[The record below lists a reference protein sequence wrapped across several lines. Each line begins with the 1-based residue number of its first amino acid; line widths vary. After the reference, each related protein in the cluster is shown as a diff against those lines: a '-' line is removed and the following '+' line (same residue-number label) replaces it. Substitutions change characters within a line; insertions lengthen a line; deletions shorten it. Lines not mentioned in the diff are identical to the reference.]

1 MKKFSK
7 FHLTALTLAGLM
19 VVTTASVGA
28 ASVYKNITARQNTAM
43 TVKVDGTALTMKDDD
58 GDSLY
63 PLTYDGNTYLPA
75 EQLASAVGYNATSDD
90 DSVSLTK
97 KVAATSTR
105 TSSTDIGAEKAK
117 EIALQH
123 AGVSASNAVFVKA
136 KREYDDGRL
145 TYDVDFY
152 AGNKEY
158 DYEILASDGTIL
170 SYDADIE
177 GYRIPSSTSTSSTDI
192 GAEKAKEIA
201 LQHAGVSASNAVF
214 VKAER
219 EYDDGRLTYDVDFY
233 AGNKEYDY
241 EILAADG
248 TILSYDA
255 DIEGYRIPS
264 STSTSSTDIGAEKAK
279 EIALQHAGVSASN
292 AVFVKAEREYDDGR
306 LTYDV
311 DFYAGNKEYDYEIL
325 ASNGTILSYD
335 ADIEGY
341 RIPSTTST
349 SSSGYIGVERAKE
362 IALQHAGLSASGVTF
377 VKAELDYDDGRAEY
391 EIEFHHNFREYE
403 YTIDAASGTILEAE
417 RD

>member
-97 KVAATSTR
+97 KAAATSTC
-105 TSSTDIGAEKAK
+105 
-117 EIALQH
+117 
-123 AGVSASNAVFVKA
+123 
-136 KREYDDGRL
+136 
-145 TYDVDFY
+145 
-152 AGNKEY
+152 
-158 DYEILASDGTIL
+158 
-170 SYDADIE
+170 
-177 GYRIPSSTSTSSTDI
+177 TSSTDI

-219 EYDDGRLTYDVDFY
+219 ERDDGRLTYDVDFY

-264 STSTSSTDIGAEKAK
+264 STSTSS
-279 EIALQHAGVSASN
+279 
-292 AVFVKAEREYDDGR
+292 
-306 LTYDV
+306 
-311 DFYAGNKEYDYEIL
+311 
-325 ASNGTILSYD
+325 
-335 ADIEGY
+335 
-341 RIPSTTST
+341 
-349 SSSGYIGVERAKE
+349 SGYISVERAKE
-362 IALQHAGLSASGVTF
+362 IALQHAGLSSSGVNF
-377 VKAELDYDDGRAEY
+377 DKAEFDHDDGRAEY

>member
-43 TVKVDGTALTMKDDD
+43 TVKVDGAALTMKDDD

-136 KREYDDGRL
+136 
-145 TYDVDFY
+145 
-152 AGNKEY
+152 
-158 DYEILASDGTIL
+158 
-170 SYDADIE
+170 
-177 GYRIPSSTSTSSTDI
+177 
-192 GAEKAKEIA
+192 
-201 LQHAGVSASNAVF
+201 
-214 VKAER
+214 ER

-264 STSTSSTDIGAEKAK
+264 STSTSS
-279 EIALQHAGVSASN
+279 
-292 AVFVKAEREYDDGR
+292 
-306 LTYDV
+306 
-311 DFYAGNKEYDYEIL
+311 
-325 ASNGTILSYD
+325 
-335 ADIEGY
+335 
-341 RIPSTTST
+341 
-349 SSSGYIGVERAKE
+349 SGYIGVDRAKE
-362 IALQHAGLSASGVTF
+362 IALQHAGLSASGVNF
-377 VKAELDYDDGRAEY
+377 VKAEFDHDDGRAEY

>member
-75 EQLASAVGYNATSDD
+75 DQLANAVGYNLSSDD
-90 DSVSLTK
+90 NSVSLTRK
-97 KVAATSTR
+97 NTVSTFPAASGDIGSEKAKSIALNHAGV
-105 TSSTDIGAEKAK
+105 TSSTAK
-117 EIALQH
+117 
-123 AGVSASNAVFVKA
+123 FVKVE
-136 KREYDDGRL
+136 RDRDDGRL
-145 TYDVDFY
+145 LYEVEFY

-177 GYRIPSSTSTSSTDI
+177 GYRIPSSTSS
-192 GAEKAKEIA
+192 
-201 LQHAGVSASNAVF
+201 
-214 VKAER
+214 
-219 EYDDGRLTYDVDFY
+219 
-233 AGNKEYDY
+233 
-241 EILAADG
+241 
-248 TILSYDA
+248 
-255 DIEGYRIPS
+255 
-264 STSTSSTDIGAEKAK
+264 
-279 EIALQHAGVSASN
+279 
-292 AVFVKAEREYDDGR
+292 
-306 LTYDV
+306 
-311 DFYAGNKEYDYEIL
+311 
-325 ASNGTILSYD
+325 
-335 ADIEGY
+335 
-341 RIPSTTST
+341 
-349 SSSGYIGVERAKE
+349 SSSGYISVERAKE
-362 IALQHAGLSASGVTF
+362 IALQHAGLSSSGVNF
-377 VKAELDYDDGRAEY
+377 DKAEFDHDDGRAEY

>member
-43 TVKVDGTALTMKDDD
+43 TVKVDGAALTMKDDD

-90 DSVSLTK
+90 DGVSLTK
-97 KVAATSTR
+97 KAAAT
-105 TSSTDIGAEKAK
+105 
-117 EIALQH
+117 
-123 AGVSASNAVFVKA
+123 
-136 KREYDDGRL
+136 
-145 TYDVDFY
+145 
-152 AGNKEY
+152 
-158 DYEILASDGTIL
+158 
-170 SYDADIE
+170 
-177 GYRIPSSTSTSSTDI
+177 STSTSSTDI

-264 STSTSSTDIGAEKAK
+264 STSTSS
-279 EIALQHAGVSASN
+279 
-292 AVFVKAEREYDDGR
+292 
-306 LTYDV
+306 
-311 DFYAGNKEYDYEIL
+311 
-325 ASNGTILSYD
+325 
-335 ADIEGY
+335 
-341 RIPSTTST
+341 
-349 SSSGYIGVERAKE
+349 SGYIGVERAKE
-362 IALQHAGLSASGVTF
+362 IALQHAGLSASGVNF
-377 VKAELDYDDGRAEY
+377 VKAEFDYDDGRAEY

>member
-75 EQLASAVGYNATSDD
+75 EQLASAVGYNLSSDD
-90 DSVSLTK
+90 DSVSLTRK
-97 KVAATSTR
+97 NTVSTFPAASGDIGSEKAKSIALNHAGV
-105 TSSTDIGAEKAK
+105 TSSTAK
-117 EIALQH
+117 
-123 AGVSASNAVFVKA
+123 FVKVE
-136 KREYDDGRL
+136 RDRDDGRL
-145 TYDVDFY
+145 LYEVEFY

-177 GYRIPSSTSTSSTDI
+177 GYRIPSTTSTGTDI

-264 STSTSSTDIGAEKAK
+264 SSSSSNIGAEKAK
-279 EIALQHAGVSASN
+279 Q
-292 AVFVKAEREYDDGR
+292 
-306 LTYDV
+306 
-311 DFYAGNKEYDYEIL
+311 
-325 ASNGTILSYD
+325 
-335 ADIEGY
+335 
-341 RIPSTTST
+341 
-349 SSSGYIGVERAKE
+349 
-362 IALQHAGLSASGVTF
+362 IALQHAGLSSSGVNF
-377 VKAELDYDDGRAEY
+377 DKAEFDHDDGRAEY

>member
-75 EQLASAVGYNATSDD
+75 EQLANAVGYNLSSDD
-90 DSVSLTK
+90 NSVSLTRK
-97 KVAATSTR
+97 NTVSTFPAASGDIGSEKAKSIALNHAGV
-105 TSSTDIGAEKAK
+105 TSSTAK
-117 EIALQH
+117 
-123 AGVSASNAVFVKA
+123 FVKVE
-136 KREYDDGRL
+136 RDRDDGRL
-145 TYDVDFY
+145 L
-152 AGNKEY
+152 
-158 DYEILASDGTIL
+158 YEV
-170 SYDADIE
+170 E
-177 GYRIPSSTSTSSTDI
+177 
-192 GAEKAKEIA
+192 
-201 LQHAGVSASNAVF
+201 
-214 VKAER
+214 
-219 EYDDGRLTYDVDFY
+219 FY

-264 STSTSSTDIGAEKAK
+264 STSS
-279 EIALQHAGVSASN
+279 
-292 AVFVKAEREYDDGR
+292 
-306 LTYDV
+306 
-311 DFYAGNKEYDYEIL
+311 
-325 ASNGTILSYD
+325 
-335 ADIEGY
+335 
-341 RIPSTTST
+341 
-349 SSSGYIGVERAKE
+349 SSSGYISVERAKE
-362 IALQHAGLSASGVTF
+362 IALQHAGLSSSGVNF
-377 VKAELDYDDGRAEY
+377 DKAEFDHDDGRAEY

>member
-43 TVKVDGTALTMKDDD
+43 TVKVDGAALTMKDDD

-97 KVAATSTR
+97 KAAAT
-105 TSSTDIGAEKAK
+105 
-117 EIALQH
+117 
-123 AGVSASNAVFVKA
+123 
-136 KREYDDGRL
+136 
-145 TYDVDFY
+145 
-152 AGNKEY
+152 
-158 DYEILASDGTIL
+158 
-170 SYDADIE
+170 
-177 GYRIPSSTSTSSTDI
+177 
-192 GAEKAKEIA
+192 
-201 LQHAGVSASNAVF
+201 
-214 VKAER
+214 
-219 EYDDGRLTYDVDFY
+219 
-233 AGNKEYDY
+233 
-241 EILAADG
+241 
-248 TILSYDA
+248 
-255 DIEGYRIPS
+255 

-325 ASNGTILSYD
+325 ASDGTILSYD

-341 RIPSTTST
+341 RIPSSTSS
-349 SSSGYIGVERAKE
+349 SSSGYISVERAKE
-362 IALQHAGLSASGVTF
+362 IALQHAGLSSSGVNF
-377 VKAELDYDDGRAEY
+377 VKAEFDHDDGRAEY

>member
-1 MKKFSK
+1 MKKISK

-75 EQLASAVGYNATSDD
+75 QQLASAVGYNATSDD
-90 DSVSLTK
+90 DSVSLTRK
-97 KVAATSTR
+97 NTVSTFPAASGDIGSEKAKSIALNHAGV
-105 TSSTDIGAEKAK
+105 TSSTAK
-117 EIALQH
+117 
-123 AGVSASNAVFVKA
+123 FVKVE
-136 KREYDDGRL
+136 RDRDDGRL
-145 TYDVDFY
+145 L
-152 AGNKEY
+152 
-158 DYEILASDGTIL
+158 YEV
-170 SYDADIE
+170 E
-177 GYRIPSSTSTSSTDI
+177 
-192 GAEKAKEIA
+192 
-201 LQHAGVSASNAVF
+201 
-214 VKAER
+214 
-219 EYDDGRLTYDVDFY
+219 FY

-264 STSTSSTDIGAEKAK
+264 STS
-279 EIALQHAGVSASN
+279 
-292 AVFVKAEREYDDGR
+292 
-306 LTYDV
+306 
-311 DFYAGNKEYDYEIL
+311 
-325 ASNGTILSYD
+325 
-335 ADIEGY
+335 
-341 RIPSTTST
+341 
-349 SSSGYIGVERAKE
+349 SSSSNYVGLDRAKE
-362 IALQHAGLSASGVTF
+362 IALENAGLTSSQVTF
-377 VKAELDYDDGRAEY
+377 VKAELDHDDGRAEY

>member
-1 MKKFSK
+1 MYTMKKFSK

-43 TVKVDGTALTMKDDD
+43 TVKVDGAALTMKDDD
-58 GDSLY
+58 GTALY

-75 EQLASAVGYNATSDD
+75 DQLANAVGYNATSDD
-90 DSVSLTK
+90 NSVSLTRK
-97 KVAATSTR
+97 NTVSTFPTASGDIGSEKAKSIALNHAGV
-105 TSSTDIGAEKAK
+105 TSSTAK
-117 EIALQH
+117 
-123 AGVSASNAVFVKA
+123 FVKVE
-136 KREYDDGRL
+136 RDRDDGRL
-145 TYDVDFY
+145 LYEVEFY

-219 EYDDGRLTYDVDFY
+219 ER
-233 AGNKEYDY
+233 
-241 EILAADG
+241 
-248 TILSYDA
+248 
-255 DIEGYRIPS
+255 
-264 STSTSSTDIGAEKAK
+264 
-279 EIALQHAGVSASN
+279 
-292 AVFVKAEREYDDGR
+292 DDGR

-325 ASNGTILSYD
+325 ASDGTILSYD

-341 RIPSTTST
+341 RIPSSTST

-362 IALQHAGLSASGVTF
+362 IALQHAGLSSSGVNF
-377 VKAELDYDDGRAEY
+377 DKAEFDHDDGRAEY

>member
-90 DSVSLTK
+90 DSVSLTRK
-97 KVAATSTR
+97 NTVSTFPAASGDIGSEKAKSIALNHAGV
-105 TSSTDIGAEKAK
+105 TSSTAK
-117 EIALQH
+117 
-123 AGVSASNAVFVKA
+123 FVKVE
-136 KREYDDGRL
+136 RDRDDGRL
-145 TYDVDFY
+145 LYEVEFY

-177 GYRIPSSTSTSSTDI
+177 GYRIPSSTSTGTDI

-279 EIALQHAGVSASN
+279 KIALQHAGVSASN
-292 AVFVKAEREYDDGR
+292 AVFVKAERERDDGR

-325 ASNGTILSYD
+325 AADGTILSYD

-341 RIPSTTST
+341 RIPSSTSS

-362 IALQHAGLSASGVTF
+362 IALQHAGLSSSGVNF
-377 VKAELDYDDGRAEY
+377 DKAEFDHDDGRAEY

>member
-1 MKKFSK
+1 MYTMKKFSK

-90 DSVSLTK
+90 NSVSLTRK
-97 KVAATSTR
+97 NTVSTFPAASGDIGSEKAKSIALNHAGV
-105 TSSTDIGAEKAK
+105 TSSTAK
-117 EIALQH
+117 
-123 AGVSASNAVFVKA
+123 FVKVE
-136 KREYDDGRL
+136 RDRDDGRL
-145 TYDVDFY
+145 LYEVEFY

-177 GYRIPSSTSTSSTDI
+177 GYRIPSSSSSSNI
-192 GAEKAKEIA
+192 GAEKAK
-201 LQHAGVSASNAVF
+201 Q
-214 VKAER
+214 
-219 EYDDGRLTYDVDFY
+219 
-233 AGNKEYDY
+233 
-241 EILAADG
+241 
-248 TILSYDA
+248 
-255 DIEGYRIPS
+255 
-264 STSTSSTDIGAEKAK
+264 
-279 EIALQHAGVSASN
+279 
-292 AVFVKAEREYDDGR
+292 
-306 LTYDV
+306 
-311 DFYAGNKEYDYEIL
+311 
-325 ASNGTILSYD
+325 
-335 ADIEGY
+335 
-341 RIPSTTST
+341 
-349 SSSGYIGVERAKE
+349 
-362 IALQHAGLSASGVTF
+362 IALQHAGLSASDVNF
-377 VKAELDYDDGRAEY
+377 VKVEFDYDDGRAEY

>member
-75 EQLASAVGYNATSDD
+75 DQLASAVGYNLTADD

-97 KVAATSTR
+97 KAAATSTG
-105 TSSTDIGAEKAK
+105 TDIGAEKAK
-117 EIALQH
+117 Q
-123 AGVSASNAVFVKA
+123 
-136 KREYDDGRL
+136 
-145 TYDVDFY
+145 
-152 AGNKEY
+152 
-158 DYEILASDGTIL
+158 
-170 SYDADIE
+170 
-177 GYRIPSSTSTSSTDI
+177 
-192 GAEKAKEIA
+192 IA

-241 EILAADG
+241 EILASNG

-341 RIPSTTST
+341 RIPSSTSS

-362 IALQHAGLSASGVTF
+362 IALQHAGLSSSGVNF
-377 VKAELDYDDGRAEY
+377 DKAEFDHDDGRAEY

>member
-90 DSVSLTK
+90 NSVSLTRK
-97 KVAATSTR
+97 NTVSTFPAASGDIGSEKAKSIALNHAGV
-105 TSSTDIGAEKAK
+105 TSSTAK
-117 EIALQH
+117 
-123 AGVSASNAVFVKA
+123 FVKVE
-136 KREYDDGRL
+136 RDRDDGRL
-145 TYDVDFY
+145 LYEVEFY

-177 GYRIPSSTSTSSTDI
+177 GYRIPSSTSS
-192 GAEKAKEIA
+192 
-201 LQHAGVSASNAVF
+201 
-214 VKAER
+214 
-219 EYDDGRLTYDVDFY
+219 
-233 AGNKEYDY
+233 
-241 EILAADG
+241 
-248 TILSYDA
+248 
-255 DIEGYRIPS
+255 
-264 STSTSSTDIGAEKAK
+264 
-279 EIALQHAGVSASN
+279 
-292 AVFVKAEREYDDGR
+292 
-306 LTYDV
+306 
-311 DFYAGNKEYDYEIL
+311 
-325 ASNGTILSYD
+325 
-335 ADIEGY
+335 
-341 RIPSTTST
+341 

-362 IALQHAGLSASGVTF
+362 IALQHAGLSASGVNF
-377 VKAELDYDDGRAEY
+377 VKAEFDHDDGRAEY

>member
-75 EQLASAVGYNATSDD
+75 QQLASAVGYNATSDD

-97 KVAATSTR
+97 KAAATS
-105 TSSTDIGAEKAK
+105 A
-117 EIALQH
+117 
-123 AGVSASNAVFVKA
+123 
-136 KREYDDGRL
+136 
-145 TYDVDFY
+145 
-152 AGNKEY
+152 
-158 DYEILASDGTIL
+158 
-170 SYDADIE
+170 
-177 GYRIPSSTSTSSTDI
+177 STSSTDI

-264 STSTSSTDIGAEKAK
+264 STSS
-279 EIALQHAGVSASN
+279 
-292 AVFVKAEREYDDGR
+292 
-306 LTYDV
+306 
-311 DFYAGNKEYDYEIL
+311 
-325 ASNGTILSYD
+325 
-335 ADIEGY
+335 
-341 RIPSTTST
+341 

-362 IALQHAGLSASGVTF
+362 IALQHAGLSSSGVNF
-377 VKAELDYDDGRAEY
+377 DKAEFDHDDGRVEY

>member
-90 DSVSLTK
+90 NSVSLTRK
-97 KVAATSTR
+97 NTVSTFPAASGDIGSEKAKSIALNHAGV
-105 TSSTDIGAEKAK
+105 TSSTAK
-117 EIALQH
+117 
-123 AGVSASNAVFVKA
+123 FVKVE
-136 KREYDDGRL
+136 RDRDDGRL
-145 TYDVDFY
+145 LYEVEFY

-177 GYRIPSSTSTSSTDI
+177 GYRIPSSTSS
-192 GAEKAKEIA
+192 
-201 LQHAGVSASNAVF
+201 
-214 VKAER
+214 
-219 EYDDGRLTYDVDFY
+219 
-233 AGNKEYDY
+233 
-241 EILAADG
+241 
-248 TILSYDA
+248 
-255 DIEGYRIPS
+255 
-264 STSTSSTDIGAEKAK
+264 
-279 EIALQHAGVSASN
+279 
-292 AVFVKAEREYDDGR
+292 
-306 LTYDV
+306 
-311 DFYAGNKEYDYEIL
+311 
-325 ASNGTILSYD
+325 
-335 ADIEGY
+335 
-341 RIPSTTST
+341 
-349 SSSGYIGVERAKE
+349 SSSGYISVERAKE
-362 IALQHAGLSASGVTF
+362 IALQHAGLSSSGVNF
-377 VKAELDYDDGRAEY
+377 DKAEFDHDDGRAEY

>member
-75 EQLASAVGYNATSDD
+75 QQLASAVGYNATSDD
-90 DSVSLTK
+90 DSVSLTRK
-97 KVAATSTR
+97 NTVSTFPAASGDIGSEKAKSIALNHAGV
-105 TSSTDIGAEKAK
+105 TSSTAK
-117 EIALQH
+117 
-123 AGVSASNAVFVKA
+123 FVKVE
-136 KREYDDGRL
+136 RDRDDGRL
-145 TYDVDFY
+145 LYEVEFY

-177 GYRIPSSTSTSSTDI
+177 GYRIPSSTSS
-192 GAEKAKEIA
+192 
-201 LQHAGVSASNAVF
+201 
-214 VKAER
+214 
-219 EYDDGRLTYDVDFY
+219 
-233 AGNKEYDY
+233 
-241 EILAADG
+241 
-248 TILSYDA
+248 
-255 DIEGYRIPS
+255 
-264 STSTSSTDIGAEKAK
+264 
-279 EIALQHAGVSASN
+279 
-292 AVFVKAEREYDDGR
+292 
-306 LTYDV
+306 
-311 DFYAGNKEYDYEIL
+311 
-325 ASNGTILSYD
+325 
-335 ADIEGY
+335 
-341 RIPSTTST
+341 

-362 IALQHAGLSASGVTF
+362 IALQHAGLSSSGVNF
-377 VKAELDYDDGRAEY
+377 VKAEFDHDDGRAEY

>member
-1 MKKFSK
+1 MYTMKKFSK

-43 TVKVDGTALTMKDDD
+43 TVKVDGAALTMKDDD

-97 KVAATSTR
+97 KAAAT
-105 TSSTDIGAEKAK
+105 
-117 EIALQH
+117 
-123 AGVSASNAVFVKA
+123 
-136 KREYDDGRL
+136 
-145 TYDVDFY
+145 
-152 AGNKEY
+152 
-158 DYEILASDGTIL
+158 
-170 SYDADIE
+170 
-177 GYRIPSSTSTSSTDI
+177 STSTSSTDI

-264 STSTSSTDIGAEKAK
+264 STSTGTDIGAEKAK

-292 AVFVKAEREYDDGR
+292 AVFVKAERERDDGR

-325 ASNGTILSYD
+325 DADGTILSYD

-341 RIPSTTST
+341 RIPSSTSS

-362 IALQHAGLSASGVTF
+362 IALQHAGLSSSGVNF
-377 VKAELDYDDGRAEY
+377 VKAEFDHDDGRAEY

>member
-75 EQLASAVGYNATSDD
+75 QQLASAVGYNATSDD

-97 KVAATSTR
+97 KAAAT
-105 TSSTDIGAEKAK
+105 
-117 EIALQH
+117 
-123 AGVSASNAVFVKA
+123 
-136 KREYDDGRL
+136 
-145 TYDVDFY
+145 
-152 AGNKEY
+152 
-158 DYEILASDGTIL
+158 
-170 SYDADIE
+170 
-177 GYRIPSSTSTSSTDI
+177 STSTSSTDI

-219 EYDDGRLTYDVDFY
+219 ERDDGRLTYDVDFY

-264 STSTSSTDIGAEKAK
+264 STSS
-279 EIALQHAGVSASN
+279 
-292 AVFVKAEREYDDGR
+292 
-306 LTYDV
+306 
-311 DFYAGNKEYDYEIL
+311 
-325 ASNGTILSYD
+325 
-335 ADIEGY
+335 
-341 RIPSTTST
+341 
-349 SSSGYIGVERAKE
+349 SSSGYISVERAKE
-362 IALQHAGLSASGVTF
+362 IALQHAGLSSLGVNF
-377 VKAELDYDDGRAEY
+377 VKAEFDHDDGRAEY

>member
-75 EQLASAVGYNATSDD
+75 DQLANAVGYNLSSDD
-90 DSVSLTK
+90 NSVSLTRK
-97 KVAATSTR
+97 NTVSTFPAASGDIGSEKAKSIALNHAGV
-105 TSSTDIGAEKAK
+105 TSSTAK
-117 EIALQH
+117 
-123 AGVSASNAVFVKA
+123 FVKVE
-136 KREYDDGRL
+136 RDRDDGRL
-145 TYDVDFY
+145 L
-152 AGNKEY
+152 
-158 DYEILASDGTIL
+158 YEV
-170 SYDADIE
+170 E
-177 GYRIPSSTSTSSTDI
+177 
-192 GAEKAKEIA
+192 
-201 LQHAGVSASNAVF
+201 
-214 VKAER
+214 
-219 EYDDGRLTYDVDFY
+219 FY

-264 STSTSSTDIGAEKAK
+264 SSSSSNIGAEKAK
-279 EIALQHAGVSASN
+279 Q
-292 AVFVKAEREYDDGR
+292 
-306 LTYDV
+306 
-311 DFYAGNKEYDYEIL
+311 
-325 ASNGTILSYD
+325 
-335 ADIEGY
+335 
-341 RIPSTTST
+341 
-349 SSSGYIGVERAKE
+349 
-362 IALQHAGLSASGVTF
+362 IALQHAGLSASDVNF
-377 VKAELDYDDGRAEY
+377 VKVEFDYDDGRAEY

>member
-28 ASVYKNITARQNTAM
+28 ASVYKNITAHQNTAM

-75 EQLASAVGYNATSDD
+75 QQLASAVGYNATSDD

-136 KREYDDGRL
+136 
-145 TYDVDFY
+145 
-152 AGNKEY
+152 
-158 DYEILASDGTIL
+158 
-170 SYDADIE
+170 
-177 GYRIPSSTSTSSTDI
+177 
-192 GAEKAKEIA
+192 
-201 LQHAGVSASNAVF
+201 
-214 VKAER
+214 ER
-219 EYDDGRLTYDVDFY
+219 ERDDGRLTYDVDFY

-264 STSTSSTDIGAEKAK
+264 SSSSSNIGAEKAK
-279 EIALQHAGVSASN
+279 Q
-292 AVFVKAEREYDDGR
+292 
-306 LTYDV
+306 
-311 DFYAGNKEYDYEIL
+311 
-325 ASNGTILSYD
+325 
-335 ADIEGY
+335 
-341 RIPSTTST
+341 
-349 SSSGYIGVERAKE
+349 
-362 IALQHAGLSASGVTF
+362 IALQHAGLSASDVNF
-377 VKAELDYDDGRAEY
+377 VKVEFDYDDGRAEY

>member
-90 DSVSLTK
+90 SSVSLTK
-97 KVAATSTR
+97 KAAAT
-105 TSSTDIGAEKAK
+105 
-117 EIALQH
+117 
-123 AGVSASNAVFVKA
+123 
-136 KREYDDGRL
+136 
-145 TYDVDFY
+145 
-152 AGNKEY
+152 
-158 DYEILASDGTIL
+158 
-170 SYDADIE
+170 
-177 GYRIPSSTSTSSTDI
+177 
-192 GAEKAKEIA
+192 
-201 LQHAGVSASNAVF
+201 
-214 VKAER
+214 
-219 EYDDGRLTYDVDFY
+219 
-233 AGNKEYDY
+233 
-241 EILAADG
+241 
-248 TILSYDA
+248 
-255 DIEGYRIPS
+255 

-341 RIPSTTST
+341 RIPSSTST

-362 IALQHAGLSASGVTF
+362 IALQHAGLSASGVNF

>member
-75 EQLASAVGYNATSDD
+75 QQLASAVGYNATSDD

-97 KVAATSTR
+97 KAAATSTS

-136 KREYDDGRL
+136 ERERDDGRL

-158 DYEILASDGTIL
+158 DYEILAADGTIL
-170 SYDADIE
+170 SYDAAIE
-177 GYRIPSSTSTSSTDI
+177 GYRIPSTTSTGTDI
-192 GAEKAKEIA
+192 GAEKAKKIA

-264 STSTSSTDIGAEKAK
+264 STSS
-279 EIALQHAGVSASN
+279 
-292 AVFVKAEREYDDGR
+292 
-306 LTYDV
+306 
-311 DFYAGNKEYDYEIL
+311 
-325 ASNGTILSYD
+325 
-335 ADIEGY
+335 
-341 RIPSTTST
+341 

-362 IALQHAGLSASGVTF
+362 IALQHAGLSSSGVNF
-377 VKAELDYDDGRAEY
+377 DKAEFDHDDGRAEY

>member
-97 KVAATSTR
+97 KAAAT
-105 TSSTDIGAEKAK
+105 
-117 EIALQH
+117 
-123 AGVSASNAVFVKA
+123 
-136 KREYDDGRL
+136 
-145 TYDVDFY
+145 
-152 AGNKEY
+152 
-158 DYEILASDGTIL
+158 
-170 SYDADIE
+170 
-177 GYRIPSSTSTSSTDI
+177 STSTSSTDI
-192 GAEKAKEIA
+192 GAEKAKKIA

-264 STSTSSTDIGAEKAK
+264 STSS
-279 EIALQHAGVSASN
+279 
-292 AVFVKAEREYDDGR
+292 
-306 LTYDV
+306 
-311 DFYAGNKEYDYEIL
+311 
-325 ASNGTILSYD
+325 
-335 ADIEGY
+335 
-341 RIPSTTST
+341 

-362 IALQHAGLSASGVTF
+362 IALQHAGLSSSGVNF
-377 VKAELDYDDGRAEY
+377 VKAEFDHDDGRAEY

>member
-90 DSVSLTK
+90 NSVSLTK
-97 KVAATSTR
+97 KAAATSTR
-105 TSSTDIGAEKAK
+105 
-117 EIALQH
+117 
-123 AGVSASNAVFVKA
+123 
-136 KREYDDGRL
+136 
-145 TYDVDFY
+145 
-152 AGNKEY
+152 
-158 DYEILASDGTIL
+158 
-170 SYDADIE
+170 
-177 GYRIPSSTSTSSTDI
+177 
-192 GAEKAKEIA
+192 
-201 LQHAGVSASNAVF
+201 
-214 VKAER
+214 
-219 EYDDGRLTYDVDFY
+219 
-233 AGNKEYDY
+233 
-241 EILAADG
+241 
-248 TILSYDA
+248 
-255 DIEGYRIPS
+255 
-264 STSTSSTDIGAEKAK
+264 TSSTDIGAEKAK

-325 ASNGTILSYD
+325 ASDGTILSYD

-341 RIPSTTST
+341 RIPSSTSS

-362 IALQHAGLSASGVTF
+362 IALQHAGLSSSGVNF
-377 VKAELDYDDGRAEY
+377 VKAEFDHDDGRAEY

>member
-90 DSVSLTK
+90 NSVSLTK

-105 TSSTDIGAEKAK
+105 
-117 EIALQH
+117 
-123 AGVSASNAVFVKA
+123 
-136 KREYDDGRL
+136 
-145 TYDVDFY
+145 
-152 AGNKEY
+152 
-158 DYEILASDGTIL
+158 
-170 SYDADIE
+170 
-177 GYRIPSSTSTSSTDI
+177 TSSTDI

-264 STSTSSTDIGAEKAK
+264 STSTSS
-279 EIALQHAGVSASN
+279 
-292 AVFVKAEREYDDGR
+292 
-306 LTYDV
+306 
-311 DFYAGNKEYDYEIL
+311 
-325 ASNGTILSYD
+325 
-335 ADIEGY
+335 
-341 RIPSTTST
+341 
-349 SSSGYIGVERAKE
+349 SGYIGVERAKK
-362 IALQHAGLSASGVTF
+362 IALQHAGLSSSGVNF
-377 VKAELDYDDGRAEY
+377 DKAEFDHDDGRAEY

>member
-1 MKKFSK
+1 
-7 FHLTALTLAGLM
+7 M

-75 EQLASAVGYNATSDD
+75 EQLASAVGYNLTSDD
-90 DSVSLTK
+90 NSVSLTRK
-97 KVAATSTR
+97 NTVSTFPAASGDIGSEKAKSIALNHAGV
-105 TSSTDIGAEKAK
+105 TSSTAK
-117 EIALQH
+117 
-123 AGVSASNAVFVKA
+123 FVKVE
-136 KREYDDGRL
+136 RDRDDGRL
-145 TYDVDFY
+145 LYEVEFY

-219 EYDDGRLTYDVDFY
+219 ER
-233 AGNKEYDY
+233 
-241 EILAADG
+241 
-248 TILSYDA
+248 
-255 DIEGYRIPS
+255 
-264 STSTSSTDIGAEKAK
+264 
-279 EIALQHAGVSASN
+279 
-292 AVFVKAEREYDDGR
+292 DDGR

-325 ASNGTILSYD
+325 ASDGTILSYD

-341 RIPSTTST
+341 RIPSSTSS
-349 SSSGYIGVERAKE
+349 SSSGYISVERAKE
-362 IALQHAGLSASGVTF
+362 IALQHAGLSSSGVNF
-377 VKAELDYDDGRAEY
+377 DKAEFDHDDGRAEY

>member
-90 DSVSLTK
+90 DSVSLTRK
-97 KVAATSTR
+97 NTVSTFPAASGDIGSEKAKSIALNHAGV
-105 TSSTDIGAEKAK
+105 TSSTAK
-117 EIALQH
+117 
-123 AGVSASNAVFVKA
+123 FVKVE
-136 KREYDDGRL
+136 RDRDDGRL
-145 TYDVDFY
+145 LYEVEFY

-177 GYRIPSSTSTSSTDI
+177 GYRIPSSSSSSNI
-192 GAEKAKEIA
+192 GAEKAK
-201 LQHAGVSASNAVF
+201 Q
-214 VKAER
+214 
-219 EYDDGRLTYDVDFY
+219 
-233 AGNKEYDY
+233 
-241 EILAADG
+241 
-248 TILSYDA
+248 
-255 DIEGYRIPS
+255 
-264 STSTSSTDIGAEKAK
+264 
-279 EIALQHAGVSASN
+279 
-292 AVFVKAEREYDDGR
+292 
-306 LTYDV
+306 
-311 DFYAGNKEYDYEIL
+311 
-325 ASNGTILSYD
+325 
-335 ADIEGY
+335 
-341 RIPSTTST
+341 
-349 SSSGYIGVERAKE
+349 
-362 IALQHAGLSASGVTF
+362 IALQHAGLSASDVNF
-377 VKAELDYDDGRAEY
+377 VKVEFDYDDGRAEY

>member
-90 DSVSLTK
+90 DSVSLTRK
-97 KVAATSTR
+97 NTVSTFPAASGDIGSEKAKSIALNHAGV
-105 TSSTDIGAEKAK
+105 TSSTAK
-117 EIALQH
+117 
-123 AGVSASNAVFVKA
+123 FVKVE
-136 KREYDDGRL
+136 RDRDDGRL
-145 TYDVDFY
+145 LYEVEFY

-177 GYRIPSSTSTSSTDI
+177 GYRIPSSTSS
-192 GAEKAKEIA
+192 
-201 LQHAGVSASNAVF
+201 
-214 VKAER
+214 
-219 EYDDGRLTYDVDFY
+219 
-233 AGNKEYDY
+233 
-241 EILAADG
+241 
-248 TILSYDA
+248 
-255 DIEGYRIPS
+255 
-264 STSTSSTDIGAEKAK
+264 
-279 EIALQHAGVSASN
+279 
-292 AVFVKAEREYDDGR
+292 
-306 LTYDV
+306 
-311 DFYAGNKEYDYEIL
+311 
-325 ASNGTILSYD
+325 
-335 ADIEGY
+335 
-341 RIPSTTST
+341 
-349 SSSGYIGVERAKE
+349 SSSGYISVERAKE
-362 IALQHAGLSASGVTF
+362 IALQHAGLSSSGVNF
-377 VKAELDYDDGRAEY
+377 DKAEFDHDDGRAEY

>member
-1 MKKFSK
+1 MYTMKKFSK

-75 EQLASAVGYNATSDD
+75 EQLANAVGYNLSSDD
-90 DSVSLTK
+90 NSVSLTRK
-97 KVAATSTR
+97 NTVSTFPAASGDIGSEKAKSIALNHAGV
-105 TSSTDIGAEKAK
+105 TSSTAK
-117 EIALQH
+117 
-123 AGVSASNAVFVKA
+123 FVKVE
-136 KREYDDGRL
+136 RDRDDGRL
-145 TYDVDFY
+145 L
-152 AGNKEY
+152 
-158 DYEILASDGTIL
+158 YEV
-170 SYDADIE
+170 E
-177 GYRIPSSTSTSSTDI
+177 
-192 GAEKAKEIA
+192 
-201 LQHAGVSASNAVF
+201 
-214 VKAER
+214 
-219 EYDDGRLTYDVDFY
+219 FY

-264 STSTSSTDIGAEKAK
+264 STSS
-279 EIALQHAGVSASN
+279 
-292 AVFVKAEREYDDGR
+292 
-306 LTYDV
+306 
-311 DFYAGNKEYDYEIL
+311 
-325 ASNGTILSYD
+325 
-335 ADIEGY
+335 
-341 RIPSTTST
+341 
-349 SSSGYIGVERAKE
+349 SSSGYISVERAKE
-362 IALQHAGLSASGVTF
+362 IALQHAGLSSSGVNF
-377 VKAELDYDDGRAEY
+377 DKAEFDHDDGRAEY

>member
-136 KREYDDGRL
+136 
-145 TYDVDFY
+145 
-152 AGNKEY
+152 
-158 DYEILASDGTIL
+158 
-170 SYDADIE
+170 
-177 GYRIPSSTSTSSTDI
+177 
-192 GAEKAKEIA
+192 
-201 LQHAGVSASNAVF
+201 
-214 VKAER
+214 ER

-264 STSTSSTDIGAEKAK
+264 SSSSSNIGAEKAK
-279 EIALQHAGVSASN
+279 Q
-292 AVFVKAEREYDDGR
+292 
-306 LTYDV
+306 
-311 DFYAGNKEYDYEIL
+311 
-325 ASNGTILSYD
+325 
-335 ADIEGY
+335 
-341 RIPSTTST
+341 
-349 SSSGYIGVERAKE
+349 
-362 IALQHAGLSASGVTF
+362 IALQHAGLSASDVNF
-377 VKAELDYDDGRAEY
+377 VKVEFDYDDGRAEY

>member
-90 DSVSLTK
+90 NSVSLTK
-97 KVAATSTR
+97 KAAAT
-105 TSSTDIGAEKAK
+105 
-117 EIALQH
+117 
-123 AGVSASNAVFVKA
+123 
-136 KREYDDGRL
+136 
-145 TYDVDFY
+145 
-152 AGNKEY
+152 
-158 DYEILASDGTIL
+158 
-170 SYDADIE
+170 
-177 GYRIPSSTSTSSTDI
+177 STSTSSTDI

-219 EYDDGRLTYDVDFY
+219 ERDDGRLTYDVDFY

-264 STSTSSTDIGAEKAK
+264 STSS
-279 EIALQHAGVSASN
+279 
-292 AVFVKAEREYDDGR
+292 
-306 LTYDV
+306 
-311 DFYAGNKEYDYEIL
+311 
-325 ASNGTILSYD
+325 
-335 ADIEGY
+335 
-341 RIPSTTST
+341 
-349 SSSGYIGVERAKE
+349 SSSGYISVERAKE
-362 IALQHAGLSASGVTF
+362 IALQHAGLSSLGVNF
-377 VKAELDYDDGRAEY
+377 VKAEFDHDDGRAEY